1 MSTTL
6 GKRKRARKAC
16 IPCHARKRKCDI
28 VYPCTMCTNYG
39 YTCRYADEESRNVQP
54 AHKNPSLRRDT
65 QRVSLNAGGAT
76 RPTNGPPTAPSPG
89 PRSQPHRERAPD
101 SSRALG
107 SSTQSPATVA
117 GASPGIFDEQKFRHS
132 GASSAMA
139 FPHIL
144 GAAFGSDN
152 PPQMRSFAYNFGIRP
167 EEASNAHG
175 FLGDLISEADLSFF
189 SNVFFSI
196 LGPIFDLTNPKI
208 YTQRCHDYYHVASS
222 GRSAVA
228 FSAVAAGTAA
238 LGSFLF
244 PNRHPREPDLVQ
256 YAKDILDDPSS
267 MRLHGI
273 DHVIAWGLRVMYLR
287 ATTRPSNAWI
297 ASCTQMHLCEAIGL
311 HEEENIRKMAS
322 IPGSA
327 ALGHT
332 AEQLR
337 RIFWISW
344 SGHIMICYEYDRSP
358 VQFRAVTCQTITPV
372 PGSDT
377 DEFVKLIQIIPSSN
391 STVQLDGKPSTPTE
405 EILAHFKPLRDF
417 QSTNPFLL
425 ITQAEIAFCFFRRL
439 YQLKSRIPDDAITFI
454 IESGNAAVK
463 AAEKQATQGR
473 LFWNVIG
480 SVFQYITVLLALDS
494 PIATP
499 HIEVAF
505 KGLENLAKTADTVM
519 TREALS
525 IARHLLTLKTAKK
538 RRELEQLEAVESSY
552 QFYPERPESQGDA
565 NTLNLSGVPDI
576 DWEID
581 WDQFFIE
588 PYLSMLGTDGTL

>member
-16 IPCHARKRKCDI
+16 IPCHERKRKCDT
-28 VYPCTMCTNYG
+28 VYPCTMCTTYG
-39 YTCRYADEESRNVQP
+39 YTCQYAGEAVGYIKP
-54 AHKNPSLRRDT
+54 ANNDALRRPDP
-65 QRVSLNAGGAT
+65 QHINVNGDNAS
-76 RPTNGPPTAPSPG
+76 RPTNRASTAHSLG
-89 PRSQPHRERAPD
+89 LSSQTHRERALD
-101 SSRALG
+101 SHPARV
-107 SSTQSPATVA
+107 SSTQSPATLA

-167 EEASNAHG
+167 EEASSAHE
-175 FLGDLISEADLSFF
+175 FLGDLISEDDLIFF
-189 SNVFFSI
+189 SNIYFSI
-196 LGPIFDLTNPKI
+196 LGPIFDLIDIQI
-208 YTQRCHDYYHVASS
+208 YTKRCQDYYHTSSS

-228 FSAVAAGTAA
+228 FAAVAAGVAA

-244 PNRHPREPDLVQ
+244 PNRHPRESELVQ
-256 YAKDILDDPSS
+256 YTKAILDDPSS

-273 DHVIAWGLRVMYLR
+273 DHIIAWGLRVVYLR

-311 HEEENIRKMAS
+311 HEEENIQKMAS

-327 ALGHT
+327 ALGHNAHT
-332 AEQLR
+332 LR

-344 SGHIMICYEYDRSP
+344 AGHVMLSYEYDRSP
-358 VQFRAVTCQTITPV
+358 VQFRAVTCQSISPRAGTV
-372 PGSDT
+372 SDQ
-377 DEFVKLIQIIPSSN
+377 FVKLIQIIPSPN
-391 STVQLDGKPSTPTE
+391 SPFQLELHASSPSE
-405 EILAHFKPLRDF
+405 EILQQFKALR
-417 QSTNPFLL
+417 QLKTNHPFLL
-425 ITQAEIAFCFFRRL
+425 VTQAEIAFCFYRRL
-439 YQLKSRIPDDAITFI
+439 YNLKTPIPDDAVSII
-454 IESGNAAVK
+454 IESGNAAVE

-480 SVFQYITVLLALDS
+480 SVFQYVTVLLALDS
-494 PIATP
+494 SIAAP
-499 HIEVAF
+499 HIGPAF
-505 KGLENLAKTADTVM
+505 RGLENLVKTADTVM

-525 IARHLLTLKTAKK
+525 IARHLLSLKTAKK
-538 RRELEQLEAVESSY
+538 RREFELLEAVEASH
-552 QFYPERPESQGDA
+552 QFLPEQQASENIVSTA
-565 NTLNLSGVPDI
+565 NGVSDI
-576 DWEID
+576 DWEVD

-588 PYLSMLGTDGTL
+588 PYLSMLGPDVRL